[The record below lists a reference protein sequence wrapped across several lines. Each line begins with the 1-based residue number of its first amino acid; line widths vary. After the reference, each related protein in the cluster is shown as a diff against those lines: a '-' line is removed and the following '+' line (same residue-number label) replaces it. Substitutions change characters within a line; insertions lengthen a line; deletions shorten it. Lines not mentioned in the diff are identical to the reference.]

1 MGQAR
6 NSTFRRHLICATASL
21 FHTSP
26 AEGTKQPW
34 SCADGNGSAD
44 RGAGPGAGKDRK
56 GQWGTRRLWQRQKGT
71 QKRHKYYGQAANEL
85 QEPNAKTGSRDG
97 QHKLFCENLF

>member
-1 MGQAR
+1 LV
-6 NSTFRRHLICATASL
+6 FL
-21 FHTSP
+21 
-26 AEGTKQPW
+26 
-34 SCADGNGSAD
+34 
-44 RGAGPGAGKDRK
+44 GAGSVQFTIGIGSEASKGLLKEICNCNGQRTLETGHWTPEKERM

-97 QHKLFCENLF
+97 HHKVFYENLF